1 MWKCV
6 RGTPSLALIANLG
19 LISDPVDNGAPC
31 RPGHSTVIAEQE
43 MNLTIGVVDDDIA
56 LYDRRACDGD
66 RLRFGSSALAAANDE
81 IPDHSGS
88 IHERDITIVSDQA
101 SGDFGV
107 VEVDAAVYGPECS
120 LNRAARSDRYTT
132 VDGFQIALDGDVVS
146 DANAAVDGFEVTI
159 DNDVVVEFDGAVDG
173 FQTSDLGVGTD
184 RNPAVDGP
192 TVSLDRAVFSDK
204 HSTVDRGLASFLSL
218 TIVNRD

>member
-1 MWKCV
+1 MA
-6 RGTPSLALIANLG
+6 PPPLALIANLG
-19 LISDPVDNGAPC
+19 LFSDPVDSGAPC

-56 LYDRRACDGD
+56 LYDRRARDGD

-107 VEVDAAVYGPECS
+107 VEVDVAVYGPKCS

-146 DANAAVDGFEVTI
+146 DANAAVDGF
-159 DNDVVVEFDGAVDG
+159 
-173 FQTSDLGVGTD
+173 QTSDLRVGTD
-184 RNPAVDGP
+184 RNPAVDSS